1 MELGYNLIPRVLLL
15 KYFMFLPPRFFF
27 FSNFNPSF
35 AGKNLRNLHCISSW
49 LQNYSIIIIKI
60 SIICCP
66 SLPISWNKNII
77 IIFWPIDENESIRL
91 SLFWF
96 NCDILKVFTVIC
108 FIPIHLNRALV
119 WSWWIPSKWNVKICS
134 WNSGI
139 WWRWECYDTTFKIS
153 HPQKDKAILP
163 QPKTS
168 RTYQSK
174 PGEEAGEEIYH

>member
-1 MELGYNLIPRVLLL
+1 
-15 KYFMFLPPRFFF
+15 
-27 FSNFNPSF
+27 
-35 AGKNLRNLHCISSW
+35 
-49 LQNYSIIIIKI
+49 
-60 SIICCP
+60 
-66 SLPISWNKNII
+66 LPISWNKNII

-96 NCDILKVFTVIC
+96 YCDILKVFTVIC

-174 PGEEAGEEIYH
+174 PREETGEEIYHYKEPTNHGAIALFFCNVNIIILRAWIIMSNIDIIDHTFYIFLSFFLYFFLLPRLRFSWPTQRFEY